1 MPPALNIFKHV
12 NQCLSNTCKRTQ
24 SVGVLFFGEST
35 WNLGSVLPETLL
47 LLLLLL
53 SHYH

>member
-12 NQCLSNTCKRTQ
+12 K
-24 SVGVLFFGEST
+24 SVGAFFLDERT